1 MKRNNCVLCALSSRW
16 DDSVK
21 RLTIDPAAKKNAKPR
36 KFIIEL
42 IPSGT
47 KKEILY
53 SGQRMTV
60 GL

>member
-1 MKRNNCVLCALSSRW
+1 MEGNNCVFCAVNSRW

-21 RLTIDPAAKKNAKPR
+21 RLTIEPAATQKAQR
-36 KFIIEL
+36 KFKIEL
-42 IPSGT
+42 IPAGT

-53 SGQRMTV
+53 TGKRMTV

>member
-1 MKRNNCVLCALSSRW
+1 MEGNNCVFCAVNSRW

-21 RLTIDPAAKKNAKPR
+21 RLTIEPAASQKAER

-53 SGQRMTV
+53 SGQRMV
-60 GL
+60 VSL